1 MSVIERILSGIEGG
15 RVLDVATQE
24 GHFAQVLKGYLKSYT
39 EIVGISK
46 SHPVGDPKIESARSA
61 FGAANIRFFVMDADR
76 LDFEDACF
84 DTVNISASLHHLSNI
99 PRVLSEM
106 VRVLKPG
113 GYFILE
119 EMHRDGHTEAELTSV
134 YLHEWVAEVD
144 SALGNLHHRT
154 LARQEFADYA
164 AGLGLRDT
172 AIYYDNQ
179 VDSDPKEQARIEQL
193 DDLIE
198 RTLQRAESASN
209 VNELKERGEQLRQRL
224 HKIGAQREPIIIIVG
239 VK

>member
-24 GHFAQVLKGYLKSYT
+24 GHFVQILMKNLQSYSD
-39 EIVGISK
+39 IVGI
-46 SHPVGDPKIESARSA
+46 DIDQQAIDSARSTIEH
-61 FGAANIRFFVMDADR
+61 ANVGFLMMDADR